1 MDPRVTVLGHIQR
14 GGSPSARDRV
24 AATKMGYLAVELL
37 VAGKTNRIVCTH
49 DGGFIDID
57 MDEGLA
63 TKKSM
68 QLMEVEVLSAM
79 TGLGH

>member
-1 MDPRVTVLGHIQR
+1 
-14 GGSPSARDRV
+14 
-24 AATKMGYLAVELL
+24 MGYLAVELL
-37 VAGKTNRIVCTH
+37 VEGKTNRIVCTH
-49 DGGFIDID
+49 DGGFTDVD

-63 TKKSM
+63 PKKSM